1 LARHIMRHLRC
12 RHENE
17 EGGRDASGEDL
28 ELHFRWPAAGSILV
42 GREKAAQ
49 AAPGDGEDER
59 DQDLVERH
67 GRRVSLQTAQQADK
81 DGKARGS
88 RVGGNDIA

>member
-1 LARHIMRHLRC
+1 MRHLRC
-12 RHENE
+12 CHKNE
-17 EGGRDASGEDL
+17 EGGRDAGRKDL
-28 ELHFRWPAAGSILV
+28 ELHLRRPAAGSILV
-42 GREKAAQ
+42 DRKKAAQ
-49 AAPGDGEDER
+49 PAQGNGEDER

-67 GRRVSLQTAQQADK
+67 GRRVSLQTAQEADK